1 MKKSLLTIVLFFS
14 LANLSFA
21 QWKTR
26 LGANVLL
33 LPLRTLEVTAEFQKH
48 PAYSLTLH
56 SGYVHR
62 SGYIGL
68 SGLKFDDMID
78 ERATSGWF
86 GKVGGRLYLLSVT
99 GKEPATNIF
108 IGAQVIASGYNQS
121 GVRRDDM
128 NNSSEDIKASGL
140 LVGGALTG
148 GLTFKLSKRF
158 RLETGVQYGFQPQR
172 NNYVGSIVR
181 NYQPGFGV
189 SRGGEPVRSIQGFIV
204 LSFLL

>member
-56 SGYVHR
+56 TGYVHR
-62 SGYIGL
+62 SGYAGL
-68 SGLKFDDMID
+68 GGMKVNDMID
-78 ERATSGWF
+78 ERCTSGWF
-86 GKVGGRLYLLSVT
+86 GKVGGRLYPLSLT
-99 GKEPATNIF
+99 GNELATNFF

-140 LVGGALTG
+140 LAGGALTG

-158 RLETGVQYGFQPQR
+158 RLETGVQYGFQPWR
-172 NNYVGSIVR
+172 DDYLGNIDK
-181 NYQPGFGV
+181 NYQPGFGI
-189 SRGGEPVRSIQGFIV
+189 SRAGKSVRSIQGFII